1 MTAPAAQRIDEFV
14 LTHRAG
20 HKEYR
25 LWLRRTNSGKRW
37 LVGFA
42 YGRIG
47 SRLREGCKTRAPVS
61 CLEATDII
69 ERVLDEKMRKGYVL
83 AMTPPREARAPAA
96 LNSGDTPLGRTSTA
110 VPMYVVNRE
119 GRGCSISEARCSA
132 PRRIRTFQEVATCRC
147 TK

>member
-1 MTAPAAQRIDEFV
+1 MSTTKPTPAAKRIDEFV

-25 LWLRRTNSGKRW
+25 LWLQQTDRGKRW

-83 AMTPPREARAPAA
+83 AMTPPREASAQAA
-96 LNSGDTPLGRTSTA
+96 RNADDTPAGRASTTE
-110 VPMYVVNRE
+110 PMYVVNRE
-119 GRGCSISEARCSA
+119 GRRVLD
-132 PRRIRTFQEVATCRC
+132 F
-147 TK
+147 